1 MNKGRKKSSI
11 TNKLKPII
19 NASSTNTITLKRS
32 NKSLVDKK
40 SINYQGNTLYAK
52 KDKQKKKNIK
62 LKNIATLIE
71 KDSNNNY
78 YEISNNANP
87 SFKFNNNINEF
98 SFKNSLHYSNENQK
112 ELRQLHLEGITTKSD
127 INQLAELLSN
137 KIIEISQNIA
147 SNQALTNE
155 HIRKTNDNINR
166 TSELI
171 SSTNQLI
178 VQTNNNINNYAG
190 YVKQYIKNQNELNK
204 KLKAL
209 LDINDE
215 NN

>member
-1 MNKGRKKSSI
+1 MNKGIKKSSI
-11 TNKLKPII
+11 TNKLNPII
-19 NASSTNTITLKRS
+19 NSSSINTITLKRS

-62 LKNIATLIE
+62 FKNIATLTE

-112 ELRQLHLEGITTKSD
+112 ELRQLHLEGSTTKSY

-137 KIIEISQNIA
+137 KIIETSQNIA
-147 SNQALTNE
+147 PNQALTNQ
-155 HIRKTNDNINR
+155 HIRKTNDNIN
-166 TSELI
+166 SI
-171 SSTNQLI
+171 NQLI
-178 VQTNNNINNYAG
+178 VQTNNNINNFAG

-209 LDINDE
+209 LDTNDE
-215 NN
+215 

>member
-19 NASSTNTITLKRS
+19 KASSTNTITLKRS

-62 LKNIATLIE
+62 FKNIATLIE

-112 ELRQLHLEGITTKSD
+112 ELRQLHLEGSTTKSY

-155 HIRKTNDNINR
+155 HIRKTNDNIN
-166 TSELI
+166 SI
-171 SSTNQLI
+171 NQLI
-178 VQTNNNINNYAG
+178 VQTNNNINNFAG
-190 YVKQYIKNQNELNK
+190 YVKLYIKNQNELNK

>member
-19 NASSTNTITLKRS
+19 KASSTNTITLKRS

-52 KDKQKKKNIK
+52 KEKKKKKNIK
-62 LKNIATLIE
+62 FKNIATLIE
-71 KDSNNNY
+71 KDFNNNY

-112 ELRQLHLEGITTKSD
+112 ELRQLHLEGSTTKSY

-155 HIRKTNDNINR
+155 HIRKTNDNIN
-166 TSELI
+166 SK
-171 SSTNQLI
+171 NQLI
-178 VQTNNNINNYAG
+178 VQTNNNINNFAE

-204 KLKAL
+204 KLSAL
-209 LDINDE
+209 LDNNDE